1 MMDYSTKQGWCAMWN
16 LTGIAADEAWEAK
29 QAMHNIRPDSHM
41 VINDIAP
48 YKSMVDG
55 SMIMSRSKHK
65 SHLKQ
70 HGMVEI
76 GNEPMREKPKPKY
89 DSDAVKR
96 EIARQL
102 YR

>member
-1 MMDYSTKQGWCAMWN
+1 MDYSTKEGWGRMWH
-16 LTGIAADEAWEAK
+16 LSGSELDEAWQSK
-29 QAMHNIRPDSHM
+29 QNMHSHAFDSHM

-48 YKSMVDG
+48 YKSMVTG
-55 SMIMSRSKHK
+55 EMIMSRSKHK

-70 HGMVEI
+70 HGMVEV
-76 GNEPMREKPKPKY
+76 GNDPIRDKPQPKY

>member
-1 MMDYSTKQGWCAMWN
+1 MARYRAIYDDKGKVYEEVDDVVILDTRHQQSEAGYFIMD
-16 LTGIAADEAWEAK
+16 
-29 QAMHNIRPDSHM
+29 
-41 VINDIAP
+41 DIKP

-76 GNEPMREKPKPKY
+76 GNEPMREKPQPKY